1 MRTGRPL
8 RSALIACESLS
19 SFLKSGEAGDF
30 DKIYE
35 TGETVEF

>member
-1 MRTGRPL
+1 MKAERPL

-19 SFLKSGEAGDF
+19 SFLKSGDF

>member
-1 MRTGRPL
+1 MRAGRPL
-8 RSALIACESLS
+8 WSAIIACESLS
-19 SFLKSGEAGDF
+19 SFLKSGDF